1 VRTGC
6 PEESLMAVPERRYG
20 GITLGGI
27 VVIVGSVTDG
37 RLETE
42 MKLAELYYKVRKR
55 DIPYYARYPL
65 WLTLWK
71 PIRKFFNVVLIP
83 NVPFSN
89 LRVVLYRILVGYKI
103 GESVFIGMKC
113 YLDDV
118 EPKNTVIEDDVT
130 ISYGCY
136 FALHGVGQGHS
147 SIHIKRG
154 AYIGMRAAIIAGRR
168 GISIGENS
176 IVGASSLVNA
186 SIPPNAKAVGVPARV
201 VASNDSE
208 EG

>member
-1 VRTGC
+1 
-6 PEESLMAVPERRYG
+6 MAAPERRYG
-20 GITLGGI
+20 GITLDGI
-27 VVIVGSVTDG
+27 IVIVGIFLRSS
-37 RLETE
+37 EIK
-42 MKLAELYYKVRKR
+42 MKLAELYYKVTKRKV
-55 DIPYYARYPL
+55 PYYAKYPL
-65 WLTLWK
+65 WLIVWK
-71 PIRKFFNVVLIP
+71 PIRKFVNVVLIP

-103 GESVFIGMKC
+103 GENVFIGMKC

-118 EPKNTVIEDDVT
+118 EPRGTVIEDNVT

-136 FALHGVGQGHS
+136 FALHGVGQGRS
-147 SIHIKRG
+147 FIHIRRG
-154 AYIGMRAAIIAGRR
+154 AYIGMRATIIAGGS

-201 VASNDSE
+201 VASIDSR